1 MFLQCL
7 NRRIIAQDIIPD
19 DGISH
24 GLSHSCVRWSDGV
37 TTEIDLSIE
46 HDSNIFSSDAVVS
59 TLLVANAPIRSET
72 RLIAL
77 YMECLELQ
85 SQLIGSALPVNT
97 YVAKLSTLTSHRI
110 LLPLQVFEGVDVT
123 STSLMTSVHLTKA
136 S

>member
-1 MFLQCL
+1 MQSAHEVSVDSQGYMFLQSL

-37 TTEIDLSIE
+37 TTEIDFSIE

-59 TLLVANAPIRSET
+59 TLLATNAPSRSEM
-72 RLIAL
+72 RLLAL

-85 SQLIGSALPVNT
+85 SQVIGFAFSVNT
-97 YVAKLSTLTSHRI
+97 YVDQLSALTQVMESSCFISLLKL
-110 LLPLQVFEGVDVT
+110 
-123 STSLMTSVHLTKA
+123 LM
-136 S
+136 